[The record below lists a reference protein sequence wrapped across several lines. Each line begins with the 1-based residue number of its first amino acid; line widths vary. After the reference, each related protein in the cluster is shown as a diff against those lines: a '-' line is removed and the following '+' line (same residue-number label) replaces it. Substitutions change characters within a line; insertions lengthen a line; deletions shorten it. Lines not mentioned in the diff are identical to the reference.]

1 MLRSALL
8 VGLLSVTTACAR
20 PPLPPPPPPPF
31 LAFPDPTDIPDNS
44 LGDVAIVRAR
54 AEAGGVTLTD
64 ADLRMNLVLIFAT
77 RARAANLPG
86 FNEVWVSYDDARKW
100 INVGSKP
107 PIDRAAYLAMAAPEL
122 HRDIRFRQSVFDKQ
136 ETADAIERIGKTLGP
151 DGLWCIMSFDYDS
164 DYVVL
169 NTLEDADLDKV
180 RRKVPRDLAQYV
192 RVEQGGCPVLVSGIE
207 K

>member
-1 MLRSALL
+1 
-8 VGLLSVTTACAR
+8 
-20 PPLPPPPPPPF
+20 
-31 LAFPDPTDIPDNS
+31 
-44 LGDVAIVRAR
+44 
-54 AEAGGVTLTD
+54 
-64 ADLRMNLVLIFAT
+64 MNLVHIFAN

-122 HRDIRFRQSVFDKQ
+122 HRDVRFRQSVFDKQ
-136 ETADAIERIGKTLGP
+136 EATDAIDRIGKALGTG
-151 DGLWCIMSFDYDS
+151 GLWCIISFDYDS

-169 NTLEDADLDKV
+169 NTPEDASLDEV
-180 RRKVPRDLAQYV
+180 RRGLPRDLAAYV